1 MSSSA
6 VIHPSA
12 VVEDGAEI
20 GEGVRIGPFCHV
32 GGAVVLEDGVELLA
46 QCSVQGQTRLG
57 ARTRVFPFAA
67 IGGAAQDL
75 KPHGDNPTLTV
86 GSDCMFREGVTVNT
100 GTEGGGGKTVL
111 GDRCV
116 LLANSHVAHDCL
128 VGNGV
133 IMSNNVMLAG
143 HCVVGDSVIFG
154 GGSAVHQFSRI
165 GHHAFIGGLAG
176 IEGDVIPFG
185 MATGHRA
192 NLIGLNLI
200 GMKRAKIERASVQA
214 VRAGYDELFAAD
226 MPLRE
231 KAEAMLQTVEN
242 PLLRD
247 ILTFVGET
255 SGRPFCIPAA

>member
-1 MSSSA
+1 MSSSSAIHASA
-6 VIHPSA
+6 VI
-12 VVEDGAEI
+12 EDGAQI

-32 GGAVVLEDGVELLA
+32 GSSVVLEDGVELLA

-57 ARTRVFPFAA
+57 ARTRVFPFAS
-67 IGGAAQDL
+67 IGAAAQDL

-86 GSDCMFREGVTVNT
+86 GSDCLFREGVTVNT
-100 GTEGGGGKTVL
+100 GTEGGGGKTVV
-111 GDRCV
+111 GNKCV
-116 LLANSHVAHDCL
+116 LLANSHVAHDCII
-128 VGNGV
+128 GDGV

-143 HCVVGDSVIFG
+143 HCTVGDSVIFG

-200 GMKRAKIERASVQA
+200 GMKRAEVDRASMKA
-214 VRAGYDELFAAD
+214 VRAGYDELFGSDA
-226 MPLRE
+226 PLRE
-231 KAEAMLQTVEN
+231 TAEAMLGSSDD
-242 PLLRD
+242 PLMRD

-255 SGRPFCIPAA
+255 SGRPFCLPAA